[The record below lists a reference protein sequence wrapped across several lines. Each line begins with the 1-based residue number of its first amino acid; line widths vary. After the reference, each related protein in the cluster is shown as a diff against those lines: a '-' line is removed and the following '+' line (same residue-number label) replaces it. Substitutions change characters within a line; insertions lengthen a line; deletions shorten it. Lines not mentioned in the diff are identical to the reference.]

1 MIEWLPVVWF
11 ALLGLLLVGYAVLD
25 GFDLGVGMMHL
36 FVAREDR
43 ERRTVINSIGP
54 LWDGNEVWLVTFG
67 GALFAAF
74 PEAYA
79 TVFSG
84 FYDALMLLIFALIFR
99 AVSIEFRSKRSSP
112 LWRRAWDV
120 GFALGSFLVALLAG
134 VAVGNLMQGVPLAA
148 SGDYAGRLPDQ
159 IGPYPLLVGVL
170 SVTLFAM
177 HGAIY
182 LHLKTDGALQQRTYR
197 WAWRAFGL
205 FLVCFMLTT
214 IFTLV
219 EVPGAIAN
227 FERHPVLWAIPVL
240 NVLAIANVP
249 RAIFLDR
256 PLLAFASSSCV
267 IAALV
272 FLLGAA
278 LFPNLVVSMPH
289 PERSLTLWN
298 AASSARTLGIMLII
312 ALIGMPLVLTY
323 SGIVYW
329 TFRGKVELDE
339 HSY

>member
-1 MIEWLPVVWF
+1 VTEWLPVVWF

-36 FVAREDR
+36 FVARDDR
-43 ERRTVINSIGP
+43 ERRTAIHSIGP

-134 VAVGNLMQGVPLAA
+134 IAVGNVMQGVPLSA

-159 IGPYPLLVGVL
+159 LGPYPLLVGVL
-170 SVTLFAM
+170 SATLFAM

-182 LHLKTDGALQQRTYR
+182 LYLKTDGALQQRTHR
-197 WAWRAFGL
+197 WTWRAFGL

-219 EVPGAIAN
+219 EVPGAVAN

-298 AASSARTLGIMLII
+298 AASSTRTLGIMLII

>member
-1 MIEWLPVVWF
+1 MSELLPVVWF
-11 ALLGLLLVGYAVLD
+11 GLLGLLLAGYAVLD

-36 FVAREDR
+36 FVARDDL
-43 ERRTVINSIGP
+43 ERRMVINSIGP

-99 AVSIEFRSKRSSP
+99 AVSIEFRSKRHTRW
-112 LWRRAWDV
+112 WRRAWDV
-120 GFALGSFLVALLAG
+120 GLALGSFQVALLAG
-134 VAVGNLMQGVPLAA
+134 IAVGNVIQGVPLAS
-148 SGDYAGRLPDQ
+148 SGDYAGRLQDQ
-159 IGPYPLLVGVL
+159 LGTYPILVGVL

-182 LHLKTDGALQQRTYR
+182 LYLKTEGDLQERTQR
-197 WAWRAFGL
+197 WMWRSFGL

-214 IFTLV
+214 IYTLV
-219 EVPGAIAN
+219 EVPGAVAN
-227 FERHPVLWAIPVL
+227 FQRHPVLWAVPVL
-240 NVLAIANVP
+240 NVLAIANIP
-249 RAIFLDR
+249 RALFLER
-256 PLLAFASSSCV
+256 PSYAFASSCCTV
-267 IAALV
+267 AALV

-278 LFPNLVVSMPH
+278 LYPNLVISSPYAD
-289 PERSLTLWN
+289 RSLTLWN
-298 AASSARTLGIMLII
+298 AASSPKTLGIMLVI
-312 ALIGMPLVLTY
+312 ALIGMPLVISY
-323 SGIVYW
+323 SGMVYW

>member
-36 FVAREDR
+36 FVARDDR
-43 ERRTVINSIGP
+43 ERRTAINSIGP

-134 VAVGNLMQGVPLAA
+134 IAVGNVMQGVPLAA

-197 WAWRAFGL
+197 WVWRAFGL
-205 FLVCFMLTT
+205 FLVCFMLAT